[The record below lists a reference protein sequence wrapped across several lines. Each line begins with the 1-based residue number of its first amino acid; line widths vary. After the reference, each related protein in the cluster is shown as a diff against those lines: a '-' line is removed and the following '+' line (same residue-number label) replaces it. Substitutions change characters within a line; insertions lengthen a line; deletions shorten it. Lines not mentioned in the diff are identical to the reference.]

1 MQDNGGVTRTHA
13 LLPGSPA
20 IDAGN
25 NSANLDNDQRGNN
38 FPRKVD
44 AAPDIGAFEFNSDI
58 IFINGFN

>member
-1 MQDNGGVTRTHA
+1 VTRTHA

-20 IDAGN
+20 IDTGN
-25 NSANLDNDQRGNN
+25 NSANLSTDQRNSG
-38 FPRKVD
+38 FPRVIG